1 MAGEASAP
9 GLGAE
14 ALTTL
19 GRALAHDDD
28 ELDICVVV
36 PTYRR
41 PDRIARLI
49 TALGS
54 QTLDPLR
61 FEVVVVDDCSG
72 DGTEEVLKD
81 LAAKA
86 PFPLHLLTSPV
97 NGGPGAARN
106 RGWRSA
112 RSDLVAFIDDDCM
125 PDAGWLAAGITAL
138 RRNDRLGVVQGLTLP
153 PPGVGPGS
161 HWAIVRAV
169 TWESPWFE
177 ACNIFYRRAALAATS
192 GFNERLPWCGEDTA
206 AGWAVVDAGWE
217 RDFATDAVVF
227 HDVEERGVRWRMGR
241 AWLERNL
248 VDLALDHPGLR
259 RDAFWR
265 PWAFRADGVALAVAL
280 LAATSARRHPL
291 RLAGVVPY
299 LVMRRLPLRRPGVA
313 AGTVAVDLAQLAG
326 HLVASARRGRLVL

>member
-1 MAGEASAP
+1 MQ
-9 GLGAE
+9 
-14 ALTTL
+14 LTDHESPIDV
-19 GRALAHDDD
+19 A
-28 ELDICVVV
+28 VVV

-41 PDRIARLI
+41 PARVRRLL
-49 TALGS
+49 TALES
-54 QTLDPLR
+54 QTLGRDR

-72 DGTEEVLKD
+72 DGTAEVVGD
-81 LAAKA
+81 LADHA
-86 PFPLHLLTSPV
+86 PFPLRVLTSPV

-106 RGWRSA
+106 RGWRA
-112 RSDLVAFIDDDCM
+112 AQSDLVAFIDDDCV
-125 PDAGWLAAGITAL
+125 PDPGWLAAGITAL

-161 HWAIVRAV
+161 HWAIVRSV

-177 ACNIFYRRAALAATS
+177 ACNIFYRRRALAETA
-192 GFNERLPWCGEDTA
+192 GFDERLPWCGEDTA
-206 AGWAVVDAGWE
+206 AGWSVVDAGWE

-265 PWAFRADGVALAVAL
+265 PWAFRPDGVALAVAL
-280 LAATSARRHPL
+280 VAAMSARRHRL
-291 RLAGVVPY
+291 RLLGIVPY
-299 LVMRRLPLRRPGVA
+299 LVMRRPPLRRPGVA
-313 AGTVAVDLAQLAG
+313 AGSVAVDLAQLAG
-326 HLVASARRGRLVL
+326 HLMASARRRRLVL